1 MRNMNSI
8 SCNVLFLVFVSVMLL
23 FMHPSQSF
31 DFEMVRAQVADKL
44 MDGNL
49 GINGSQDRI
58 LGELIYETKGKIMG
72 QRVADIGNSN
82 NDDHDGLAKVEVSY
96 SGKGYIKGVG
106 NVSETWTFVNT
117 HLLNGITQGAGK
129 GIITSDDE
137 KGVVT
142 ATVLGRG
149 FNLEPGKIVYPGAR
163 FFQPILVVNL
173 VFLTRW

>member
-58 LGELIYETKGKIMG
+58 LGE
-72 QRVADIGNSN
+72 
-82 NDDHDGLAKVEVSY
+82 
-96 SGKGYIKGVG
+96 
-106 NVSETWTFVNT
+106 
-117 HLLNGITQGAGK
+117 
-129 GIITSDDE
+129 
-137 KGVVT
+137 
-142 ATVLGRG
+142 
-149 FNLEPGKIVYPGAR
+149 
-163 FFQPILVVNL
+163 
-173 VFLTRW
+173 